1 MKRIALLATIAF
13 WSSLPLLGQT
23 VDEIIAKS
31 IEARGGIRKLKAV
44 QSQRMSGH
52 ITIGETEGTLLIERK
67 RPAKMREEITIDGKT
82 IIRATDGKS
91 GWAINP
97 FSGSSDPV
105 ALSPD
110 DLKLVAQQAD
120 LDRPLV
126 DYRAKGNQVE
136 LVGRDKLDGKEVYKL
151 KVTLKDGQIRYD
163 YIGVASSLELKWEG
177 RVVRNGED
185 YQAESHFQDYRSVDG
200 VLYPFVIESSSPGMA
215 GVQKVVFDKIELN
228 PPLDDARFEP
238 PAPAPAGSGSAD
250 SLTR

>member
-1 MKRIALLATIAF
+1 MKRTLLATIALCS
-13 WSSLPLLGQT
+13 WLPLHGQT
-23 VDEIIAKS
+23 VEEIIAKS
-31 IEARGGIRKLKAV
+31 IEARGGIRKIKSV

-52 ITIGETEGTLLIERK
+52 ITIGNTEGTLRIERK

-97 FSGSSDPV
+97 FSGSTDPV

-110 DLKLVAQQAD
+110 DLKLVVQQAD

-126 DYRAKGNQVE
+126 DYQAKGNQVE

-185 YQAESHFQDYRSVDG
+185 YQAESYFQDYRSVDG
-200 VLYPFVIESSSPGMA
+200 LLYPFVIDSSSPGLA
-215 GVQKVVFDKIELN
+215 DVQKVEFEKIELN

-238 PAPAPAGSGSAD
+238 PRSALVGD
-250 SLTR
+250 HK